1 MKSSRT
7 KDFRKLFVRL
17 PEHIKETAKKNY
29 ELWKDNPFYPSLEFK
44 QIRNNE
50 NIWSVRVGIGWRA
63 LGIIKANEEKIVPA
77 KTLAIDHFPNHCIL
91 KNIV

>member
-29 ELWKDNPFYPSLEFK
+29 ELWKDNPFHPILEFK
-44 QIRNNE
+44 QLRNSE
-50 NIWSVRVGIGWRA
+50 NI
-63 LGIIKANEEKIVPA
+63 
-77 KTLAIDHFPNHCIL
+77 
-91 KNIV
+91 

>member
-17 PEHIKETAKKNY
+17 PKHIKETAKKNY
-29 ELWKDNPFYPSLEFK
+29 ELWKDNPFHPSLEFK

-50 NIWSVRVGIGWRA
+50 NIWSVRVGMGWRA
-63 LGIIKANEEKIVPA
+63 LGIIKADEEKIVWFWIGSHA
-77 KTLAIDHFPNHCIL
+77 EYDKIL
-91 KNIV
+91 GKR